1 MSEENKRTEKSNFIK
16 NIMEDDLK
24 NKNRNVTSILT
35 RFPPEPSG
43 FLHVGHAKAINIT
56 YGLAEQFGGKFNLR
70 FDDTNPDNEDPK
82 YEEAIKEDIKWL
94 GYDWEEREY
103 HASDYFDKLYEFAVK
118 LIKKGKAFVCE
129 LSAEEMR
136 EYRGSLTEAGKN
148 SPYRDRAIEEN
159 LDLFEKMK
167 NGKFEDGS
175 KVLRARIDMSS
186 SNINFRDPVMYRI
199 KRMKHPRF
207 ENKELA
213 IYPSYDFAHGQSDS
227 IEGVTHSLCSL
238 EFENHRPL
246 YDWYIKELEI
256 YPSRQIEFSRLYLT
270 HTVVKKTPLKVLVE
284 KNLVNGWDDPRMPTI
299 RGMRRRGYTPKSIR
313 EFCENIGTSKTET
326 LIEFE
331 TLEQSVRED
340 LKTISP
346 HIMAVI
352 DPVKVIINN
361 YEGKEEIEFS
371 SMKNHPKNE
380 EMGTREV
387 PFSKELYIEREDFKE
402 IVDPNKKFFRLTV
415 GSSVKLRQAYI
426 ITCTDIKKDDTGS
439 ITEIYCDYHPETKKE
454 TKLNG
459 KKVKG
464 IIHWVCAKSAKDI
477 TVNIYDKL
485 FTKENPLDLEE
496 GEEFIDFVNKNS
508 LKTINNVKIEPYISE
523 QVKAGNNHIQFER
536 VGYFYLDSENS
547 KIEEE
552 KYVFNK
558 TVSLR
563 DERQKGFNK

>member
-1 MSEENKRTEKSNFIK
+1 MLEEIKKEKSNFIK

-24 NKNRNVTSILT
+24 NKNRDVTEIIT

-56 YGLAEQFGGKFNLR
+56 YGLAEQFGGKYNLR
-70 FDDTNPDNEDPK
+70 FDDTNPDNENPE
-82 YEEAIKEDIKWL
+82 YEKSIKEDIKWL
-94 GYDWEEREY
+94 GYDWEEREF
-103 HASDYFDKLYEFAVK
+103 HASDYFDKLFEFAVK
-118 LIKKGKAFVCE
+118 LINKGKAFVCD
-129 LSAEEMR
+129 LTAEEMR
-136 EYRGSLTEAGKN
+136 EYRGSLTKPGKN
-148 SPYRDRAIEEN
+148 SPYRDRSISEN
-159 LDLFEKMK
+159 IDLFTKMK
-167 NGKFEDGS
+167 NGEFEDGS
-175 KVLRARIDMSS
+175 KVLRAKIDMSS
-186 SNINFRDPVMYRI
+186 SNINLRDPVMYRI

-207 ENKELA
+207 DNKELA

-270 HTVVKKTPLKVLVE
+270 HTVVKKTPLKVLVD
-284 KNLVNGWDDPRMPTI
+284 KNLVAGWDDPRMPTI

-313 EFCENIGTSKTET
+313 DFCESIGTSKTET
-326 LIEFE
+326 LIEIE

-340 LKTISP
+340 LKNVSP

-352 DPVKVIINN
+352 DPVKVIISN
-361 YEGKEEIEFS
+361 YEGGDGVELL

-380 EMGTREV
+380 DMGIREV

-402 IVDPNKKFFRLTV
+402 VIDPNEKFFRLAV
-415 GSSVKLRQAYI
+415 GKSVKLRQAYI
-426 ITCTDIKKDDTGS
+426 ITCTGFKKDTNGK
-439 ITEIYCDYHPETKKE
+439 IEEIYCDYHPETKKE
-454 TKLNG
+454 TKLDG
-459 KKVKG
+459 RKIKG

-477 TVNIYDKL
+477 TVNFYDKL

-496 GEEFIDFVNKNS
+496 GEEFIDHVNEDS
-508 LKTINNVKIEPYISE
+508 LKTIGNVKIEPNIIDLVES
-523 QVKAGNNHIQFER
+523 GRGHIQFER
-536 VGYFYLDSENS
+536 VGYFFLDSERSDIKNQEF
-547 KIEEE
+547 I
-552 KYVFNK
+552 FNK

-563 DERQKGFNK
+563 DERQKGFKRK